1 MLRHSGPRLI
11 LASASASRRALLA
24 AAGLTFEVRSADVDE
39 AVIKREARTEGV
51 DAEVAALRLADAKAA
66 AVARDEPDA
75 LVIGADQ
82 ILVYD
87 GVWFDK
93 PVDVASA
100 RVQLRALRGHVHA
113 LVTAVVCHQG
123 AGRVWQGIASP
134 RLTMSEFSDDFLD
147 CYLATEGDAVI
158 GTVGVYRLEGRG
170 IQLFDA
176 VEGEYW
182 AVLGLPMLELL
193 GFLRRER
200 SNAM

>member
-1 MLRHSGPRLI
+1 M
-11 LASASASRRALLA
+11 
-24 AAGLTFEVRSADVDE
+24 
-39 AVIKREARTEGV
+39 IKREARAEGV

-193 GFLRRER
+193 GFFGGSARMRCDLVQ
-200 SNAM
+200 